1 MAKTI
6 QMRTPQQEKEARLV
20 AGMYDKNRKIQSE
33 LYAYCSRYFWANYRG
48 VFFADEES
56 ATEIFQNTFIAMWE
70 NIERRKIY
78 VSDGRVMGKNNEPLS
93 GSILTYFMGIAR
105 IKYLEWVREHPAY
118 ADPET
123 EMERKIKEEGFD
135 AQQYTNM
142 LYDSEDNKML
152 DIIADVISHM
162 SERCSEI
169 LSKFYYEEKDLDTI
183 LLEIHN
189 RFEERPQNEEAQVH
203 GVIAYFSTKHLSQL
217 FELIKRQ
224 MDMNNNNFQDRIDE
238 YLLHGDTMS
247 EEDKAQFLK
256 EIEEDAE
263 KKEQYEFTKNV
274 KQAMVSRG
282 EKLKAMTEFQKEM
295 KSHHHR
301 KTWLWISSIA
311 AVLVIGFFAI
321 NPLFVENS
329 PTDNVRGD
337 ENDVFDMTVQTDSIN
352 NDSISTDTIS
362 LHHE

>member
-1 MAKTI
+1 
-6 QMRTPQQEKEARLV
+6 
-20 AGMYDKNRKIQSE
+20 
-33 LYAYCSRYFWANYRG
+33 
-48 VFFADEES
+48 
-56 ATEIFQNTFIAMWE
+56 
-70 NIERRKIY
+70 
-78 VSDGRVMGKNNEPLS
+78 
-93 GSILTYFMGIAR
+93 
-105 IKYLEWVREHPAY
+105 
-118 ADPET
+118 
-123 EMERKIKEEGFD
+123 
-135 AQQYTNM
+135 
-142 LYDSEDNKML
+142 
-152 DIIADVISHM
+152 
-162 SERCSEI
+162 
-169 LSKFYYEEKDLDTI
+169 
-183 LLEIHN
+183 
-189 RFEERPQNEEAQVH
+189 
-203 GVIAYFSTKHLSQL
+203 
-217 FELIKRQ
+217 
-224 MDMNNNNFQDRIDE
+224 MDNNFQDRIDE

-337 ENDVFDMTVQTDSIN
+337 ENDVFDMTVPTDSIN

>member
-1 MAKTI
+1 
-6 QMRTPQQEKEARLV
+6 
-20 AGMYDKNRKIQSE
+20 
-33 LYAYCSRYFWANYRG
+33 
-48 VFFADEES
+48 
-56 ATEIFQNTFIAMWE
+56 
-70 NIERRKIY
+70 
-78 VSDGRVMGKNNEPLS
+78 
-93 GSILTYFMGIAR
+93 
-105 IKYLEWVREHPAY
+105 
-118 ADPET
+118 
-123 EMERKIKEEGFD
+123 
-135 AQQYTNM
+135 
-142 LYDSEDNKML
+142 
-152 DIIADVISHM
+152 
-162 SERCSEI
+162 
-169 LSKFYYEEKDLDTI
+169 
-183 LLEIHN
+183 
-189 RFEERPQNEEAQVH
+189 
-203 GVIAYFSTKHLSQL
+203 
-217 FELIKRQ
+217 
-224 MDMNNNNFQDRIDE
+224 MDMDNNNFQDRIDE

-337 ENDVFDMTVQTDSIN
+337 ENDVFDMTAPTDSIS

>member
-1 MAKTI
+1 
-6 QMRTPQQEKEARLV
+6 
-20 AGMYDKNRKIQSE
+20 
-33 LYAYCSRYFWANYRG
+33 
-48 VFFADEES
+48 
-56 ATEIFQNTFIAMWE
+56 
-70 NIERRKIY
+70 
-78 VSDGRVMGKNNEPLS
+78 
-93 GSILTYFMGIAR
+93 
-105 IKYLEWVREHPAY
+105 
-118 ADPET
+118 
-123 EMERKIKEEGFD
+123 
-135 AQQYTNM
+135 
-142 LYDSEDNKML
+142 
-152 DIIADVISHM
+152 
-162 SERCSEI
+162 
-169 LSKFYYEEKDLDTI
+169 
-183 LLEIHN
+183 
-189 RFEERPQNEEAQVH
+189 
-203 GVIAYFSTKHLSQL
+203 
-217 FELIKRQ
+217 
-224 MDMNNNNFQDRIDE
+224 MNNNNFHDRIDE

-256 EIEEDAE
+256 EIEEDTE

-301 KTWLWISSIA
+301 KTWLWISSVA

-337 ENDVFDMTVQTDSIN
+337 ENDVFDMTAPTDSIS

>member
-1 MAKTI
+1 
-6 QMRTPQQEKEARLV
+6 
-20 AGMYDKNRKIQSE
+20 
-33 LYAYCSRYFWANYRG
+33 
-48 VFFADEES
+48 
-56 ATEIFQNTFIAMWE
+56 
-70 NIERRKIY
+70 
-78 VSDGRVMGKNNEPLS
+78 
-93 GSILTYFMGIAR
+93 
-105 IKYLEWVREHPAY
+105 
-118 ADPET
+118 
-123 EMERKIKEEGFD
+123 
-135 AQQYTNM
+135 
-142 LYDSEDNKML
+142 
-152 DIIADVISHM
+152 
-162 SERCSEI
+162 
-169 LSKFYYEEKDLDTI
+169 
-183 LLEIHN
+183 
-189 RFEERPQNEEAQVH
+189 
-203 GVIAYFSTKHLSQL
+203 
-217 FELIKRQ
+217 
-224 MDMNNNNFQDRIDE
+224 MDMNNNNFHDRIDE
-238 YLLHGDTMS
+238 YLLHGDSMS

-301 KTWLWISSIA
+301 KTWLWISSVA

-337 ENDVFDMTVQTDSIN
+337 ENDVFDMTAPTDSIS

>member
-1 MAKTI
+1 
-6 QMRTPQQEKEARLV
+6 
-20 AGMYDKNRKIQSE
+20 
-33 LYAYCSRYFWANYRG
+33 
-48 VFFADEES
+48 
-56 ATEIFQNTFIAMWE
+56 
-70 NIERRKIY
+70 
-78 VSDGRVMGKNNEPLS
+78 
-93 GSILTYFMGIAR
+93 
-105 IKYLEWVREHPAY
+105 
-118 ADPET
+118 
-123 EMERKIKEEGFD
+123 
-135 AQQYTNM
+135 
-142 LYDSEDNKML
+142 
-152 DIIADVISHM
+152 
-162 SERCSEI
+162 
-169 LSKFYYEEKDLDTI
+169 
-183 LLEIHN
+183 
-189 RFEERPQNEEAQVH
+189 
-203 GVIAYFSTKHLSQL
+203 
-217 FELIKRQ
+217 
-224 MDMNNNNFQDRIDE
+224 MDNNNFQDRIDE

-282 EKLKAMTEFQKEM
+282 KKLKAMTEFQKEM
-295 KSHHHR
+295 KFHHHR

-337 ENDVFDMTVQTDSIN
+337 ENDVFDMTAPTDSIS

>member
-1 MAKTI
+1 
-6 QMRTPQQEKEARLV
+6 
-20 AGMYDKNRKIQSE
+20 
-33 LYAYCSRYFWANYRG
+33 
-48 VFFADEES
+48 
-56 ATEIFQNTFIAMWE
+56 
-70 NIERRKIY
+70 
-78 VSDGRVMGKNNEPLS
+78 
-93 GSILTYFMGIAR
+93 
-105 IKYLEWVREHPAY
+105 
-118 ADPET
+118 
-123 EMERKIKEEGFD
+123 
-135 AQQYTNM
+135 
-142 LYDSEDNKML
+142 
-152 DIIADVISHM
+152 
-162 SERCSEI
+162 
-169 LSKFYYEEKDLDTI
+169 
-183 LLEIHN
+183 
-189 RFEERPQNEEAQVH
+189 
-203 GVIAYFSTKHLSQL
+203 
-217 FELIKRQ
+217 
-224 MDMNNNNFQDRIDE
+224 MNNNNFHDRIDE

-247 EEDKAQFLK
+247 EEDKAQILK

-301 KTWLWISSIA
+301 KTWLWISSVA

-337 ENDVFDMTVQTDSIN
+337 ENDVFDMTAPTDSIS